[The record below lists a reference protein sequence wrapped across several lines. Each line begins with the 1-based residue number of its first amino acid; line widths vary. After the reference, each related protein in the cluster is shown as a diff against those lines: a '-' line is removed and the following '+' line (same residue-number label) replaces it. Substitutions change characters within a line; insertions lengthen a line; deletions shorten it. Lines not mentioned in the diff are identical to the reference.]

1 MIFIAAL
8 VTGKAEAPDS
18 EEAIG
23 SIGFAPAG
31 YYYYYYYCC
40 FALAA
45 DSVADSSVIVARR
58 LGEDLNLAFK

>member
-1 MIFIAAL
+1 LIFIAAL

-31 YYYYYYYCC
+31 YYYYYYCC

>member
-31 YYYYYYYCC
+31 YYYYYYCC